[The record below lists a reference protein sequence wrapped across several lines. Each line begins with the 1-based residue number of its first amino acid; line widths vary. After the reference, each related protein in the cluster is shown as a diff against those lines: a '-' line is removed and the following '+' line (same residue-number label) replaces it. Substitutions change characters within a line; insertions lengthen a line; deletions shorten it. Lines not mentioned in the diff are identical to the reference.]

1 MKRLLKRALQGYIA
15 PFIIFLMML
24 FCGYTQRIRIIGK
37 ENNDFMLKNGCIVAL
52 WHCHL
57 FYVPFHLRWRKRF
70 YVLVSP
76 SSDGDIMDGMLRLLG
91 FFTVRGSTHE
101 NPRSSLLGMA
111 RRLKKEREQGA
122 AASMVADGSRGP
134 ARKSQPGSVFLA
146 KLTGLPIV
154 PIAYEA
160 EKGKRLRTW
169 DKTLFPYP
177 FTRITVAVGSPIYI
191 DDKADSEELMRKN
204 LELENELNRLT
215 ETAASSFPS

>member
-1 MKRLLKRALQGYIA
+1 VKRLLKKALQGYIA

-24 FCGYTQRIRIIGK
+24 FCGYTQRIRVIGK
-37 ENNDFMLKNGCIVAL
+37 ENDKFMLENGCIVAL

-57 FYVPFHLRWRKRF
+57 FYIPFHLRWRKRF

-111 RRLKKEREQGA
+111 RRIKKERDLGA

-134 ARKSQPGSVFLA
+134 ARKAQPGSVFLA

-160 EKGKRLRTW
+160 EKGKRLNNW
-169 DKTLFPYP
+169 DKTLFAFP
-177 FTRITVAVGSPIYI
+177 FSRINVAVGKPIYV
-191 DDKADSEELMRKN
+191 DPKAKSEDLMRVN
-204 LELENELNRLT
+204 HELENELNRLT
-215 ETAASSFPS
+215 DIAASSFS